1 MKLYLLLVIIALLS
15 GINVSFAQKAD
26 RKDVVEIL
34 YFHGN
39 QRCPTCLAIEKY
51 TKEVVDANFSNQ
63 VKQSSVRFK
72 VIDISTPEGERI
84 ADNYKVT
91 WSSLFVNQWKNG
103 KEVRKDLTQMAF
115 MNARNNTP
123 EFKKQL
129 INTINESLK

>member
-115 MNARNNTP
+115 RNARNNTP